1 MNQPI
6 TIALLF
12 CLSYTM
18 GLLQAPAVLQLNSK
32 VLVTLLMNTQRAARV
47 NPCV

>member
-1 MNQPI
+1 MNQLI

-18 GLLQAPAVLQLNSK
+18 GLLQTPAVLQLNSK
-32 VLVTLLMNTQRAARV
+32 VMVTIHREHHVQYHCLQA
-47 NPCV
+47 